1 MTRKIYIGNVNGE
14 ADSCMDKI
22 KRKSEESLHF
32 QIVKK
37 DDLIKHELTKNAPN
51 DVLQFFVP
59 FFNQYQGMALYV
71 TDRFEPKFDVD
82 RFFSEAIHKNLGSIL
97 YFVQHDAWLFN
108 CDDPAI
114 RILTPD
120 YINSSN
126 SRLIKTE
133 ISITLIQDI

>member
-1 MTRKIYIGNVNGE
+1 MTRKIYVGDVNGE
-14 ADSCMDKI
+14 ADSCVDKI
-22 KRKSEESLHF
+22 KRKSEERLYFH
-32 QIVKK
+32 IVKK
-37 DDLIKHELTKNAPN
+37 DDLIKHELTKDAPK
-51 DVLQFFVP
+51 DVLPFFVP

-108 CDDPAI
+108 CDDPAV

-126 SRLIKTE
+126 SRTIKTE
-133 ISITLIQDI
+133 IQITLIQDI